1 MVLKSDAFGDQTYFY
16 HSKTG
21 LAGIRITTVF
31 CSNRQPFRDLP
42 ANLLTFFCHQVTD
55 TNGTGVDTDFA
66 RQVSVDEEFSW
77 LDDNNPEHSKPET
90 KNPEQTKMEP
100 SKLYSD
106 VVKHDL
112 DADKSKLV
120 PESTDINS
128 HGDETIENVLETS
141 TEF

>member
-1 MVLKSDAFGDQTYFY
+1 MVICPVLGYPLYFAQIG
-16 HSKTG
+16 KIFVI
-21 LAGIRITTVF
+21 LIPR
-31 CSNRQPFRDLP
+31 SNF
-42 ANLLTFFCHQVTD
+42 TFFCHQVTD
-55 TNGTGVDTDFA
+55 TNGTGVDDDFA

-112 DADKSKLV
+112 DVDKSKLV

-128 HGDETIENVLETS
+128 HGDVTIENVLETS